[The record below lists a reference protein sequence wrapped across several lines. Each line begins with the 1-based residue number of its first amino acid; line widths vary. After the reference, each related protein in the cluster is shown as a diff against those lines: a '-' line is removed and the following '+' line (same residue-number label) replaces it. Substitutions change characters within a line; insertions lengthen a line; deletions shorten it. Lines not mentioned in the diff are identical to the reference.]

1 MKRVVD
7 FRDRGSIDA
16 EAVEWLIRFDADEP
30 LSKDELDQFSEW
42 AHSSRRHARR
52 IRQLAEE
59 WDKLNV
65 LTELAVPLAQPR
77 RSRSRRWLSGS
88 TWSRARRGALAA
100 AVIVGLAAGAFHWYA
115 PDPIADT
122 NGFYATAIGEQTSAT
137 LVDGSV
143 VLLNTNTQ
151 IRVAYDQNFRDIHL
165 LQGEAHFS
173 VEENDEKPF
182 RVFAGM
188 GRIEAVGTAFAV
200 HMRGDLVDVT
210 VTEGRVNLAS
220 TLGSL
225 DTDSNLAARNTPVST
240 LGELVAGQAATITRM
255 DEEPS
260 SGGVLN
266 DLRVVEARELSKL
279 LSWREGV
286 LIFSGE
292 RLEDVVQQI
301 SRYTPVSIEFSDP
314 NVRSIRIGGRFP
326 VGETDIMLDA
336 LENDF
341 GLRVIRASN
350 NQIIVSDGN

>member
-1 MKRVVD
+1 MRRVVD
-7 FRDRGSIDA
+7 FRDRDSIDA
-16 EAVEWLIRFDADEP
+16 EAVEWLIRFDGDEP
-30 LSKDELDQFSEW
+30 LSKDELKQFTEW
-42 AHSSRRHARR
+42 AHASRLHSKR
-52 IRQLAEE
+52 IRQLAAE

-77 RSRSRRWLSGS
+77 RRWLAGPS
-88 TWSRARRGALAA
+88 WSRLRRGAVTA
-100 AVIVGLAAGAFHWYA
+100 AVIAGVIAGAFYWYA
-115 PDPIADT
+115 PDPITDT

-151 IRVAYDQNFRDIHL
+151 IRVAYDQNFRNIHL

-173 VEENDEKPF
+173 VAENEDRPF

-200 HMRGDLVDVT
+200 YLRGDLVDVT
-210 VTEGRVNLAS
+210 VTRGRVNLAS
-220 TLGSL
+220 TYGTI
-225 DTDSNLAARNTPVST
+225 DANPDIAAQDTPVST

-255 DEEPS
+255 DEEPN

-292 RLEDVVQQI
+292 PLEEVVEQI
-301 SRYTPVSIEFSDP
+301 SRYTPVMIEFSDP
-314 NVRSIRIGGRFP
+314 DVRSIRIGGRFP
-326 VGETDIMLDA
+326 VGETEIMLNA
-336 LENDF
+336 LEEDF
-341 GLRVIRASN
+341 GLRVFRASN

>member
-1 MKRVVD
+1 MRRVVD
-7 FRDRGSIDA
+7 FRGRDSIDA
-16 EAVEWLIRFDADEP
+16 EAVEWLIRFDGDEP
-30 LSKDELDQFSEW
+30 LTKDELKQFTEW
-42 AHSSRRHARR
+42 AHASRLHSRR
-52 IRQLAEE
+52 IRQLAAE

-77 RSRSRRWLSGS
+77 RRWLAGPS
-88 TWSRARRGALAA
+88 WSRLRRGAVTATVIA
-100 AVIVGLAAGAFHWYA
+100 GVIVGALYWYA
-115 PDPIADT
+115 PDPITDT

-151 IRVAYDQNFRDIHL
+151 IRVAYDQNFRNIHL

-173 VEENDEKPF
+173 VAENEDRPF
-182 RVFAGM
+182 RVFAGL

-200 HMRGDLVDVT
+200 YLRGDLVDVT
-210 VTEGRVNLAS
+210 VTRGRVNLAS
-220 TLGSL
+220 TYGTIEA
-225 DTDSNLAARNTPVST
+225 DPDIAAQDTPVST
-240 LGELVAGQAATITRM
+240 LGELVAGQAATITRI
-255 DEEPS
+255 DEEPN
-260 SGGVLN
+260 SGGILN

-292 RLEDVVQQI
+292 PLEEVVEQI
-301 SRYTPVSIEFSDP
+301 SRYTPVMIEFSDP
-314 NVRSIRIGGRFP
+314 DVRSIRIGGRFP
-326 VGETDIMLDA
+326 VGETDIMFNA
-336 LENDF
+336 LEEDF

>member
-7 FRDRGSIDA
+7 FKDRGSIDA

-77 RSRSRRWLSGS
+77 RSRRWSYRFNMSRV
-88 TWSRARRGALAA
+88 RRGALVA
-100 AVIVGLAAGAFHWYA
+100 AVIVGLAAGAFYWFA
-115 PDPIADT
+115 PEPITDT
-122 NGFYATAIGEQTSAT
+122 NGFYATAIGDQTSAT

-151 IRVAYDQNFRDIHL
+151 IRVAYGQNFRNVHL

-173 VEENDEKPF
+173 VAENDEKPF

-200 HMRGDLVDVT
+200 YLRGDLVDVT

-220 TLGSL
+220 THGPL
-225 DTDSNLAARNTPVST
+225 DTESDLAARNTPVST
-240 LGELVAGQAATITRM
+240 LGDLVAGQAATITRM
-255 DEEPS
+255 DEEAS

-266 DLRVVEARELSKL
+266 DLRVIEARERSKL

-292 RLEDVVQQI
+292 PLEEVVEQI

-314 NVRSIRIGGRFP
+314 EVRSIRIGGRFP

-350 NQIIVSDGN
+350 SQIIVSDGN

>member
-1 MKRVVD
+1 MRRVVD
-7 FRDRGSIDA
+7 FRDRDSIDA
-16 EAVEWLIRFDADEP
+16 EAIEWLIRFDGDEP
-30 LSKDELDQFSEW
+30 LSKDELKRFTEW
-42 AHSSRRHARR
+42 AHASRLHSKR
-52 IRQLAEE
+52 IRQLAAE

-77 RSRSRRWLSGS
+77 RRWLAGPS
-88 TWSRARRGALAA
+88 WSRLRRGAVVA
-100 AVIVGLAAGAFHWYA
+100 AVIAGVIVAALYWYA
-115 PDPIADT
+115 PDPITDT
-122 NGFYATAIGEQTSAT
+122 NGFYATAIGERTSAT

-151 IRVAYDQNFRDIHL
+151 IRVAYDQNFRNIHM

-173 VEENDEKPF
+173 VAENEDRPF

-200 HMRGDLVDVT
+200 YLRGDLVDVT
-210 VTEGRVNLAS
+210 VTRGRVNLAS
-220 TLGSL
+220 TYGTI
-225 DTDSNLAARNTPVST
+225 DADPDIAAQYTPVST

-255 DEEPS
+255 DEEPN

-292 RLEDVVQQI
+292 PLEEVVEQI
-301 SRYTPVSIEFSDP
+301 SRYTPVMIEFSDP
-314 NVRSIRIGGRFP
+314 DVRSIRIGGRFP
-326 VGETDIMLDA
+326 VGETEIMLNA
-336 LENDF
+336 LEEDF

>member
-1 MKRVVD
+1 MKRIVD
-7 FRDRGSIDA
+7 FPNKESIDA
-16 EAVEWLIRFDADEP
+16 EAVEWLIRLDGDEP
-30 LSKDELDQFSEW
+30 LSEDELNRFSKW
-42 AHSSRRHARR
+42 AHASHLHKKR
-52 IRQLAEE
+52 IQQLAAE

-77 RSRSRRWLSGS
+77 RGRRWLSGPS
-88 TWSRARRGALAA
+88 WSSMRRGMVTA
-100 AVIVGLAAGAFHWYA
+100 AVIVGVVVGALYWYA
-115 PDPIADT
+115 PEPIVDT
-122 NGFYATAIGEQTSAT
+122 NGFYATAIGDRTSAT

-173 VEENDEKPF
+173 VAENDEKPF

-200 HMRGDLVDVT
+200 YLRGDLVDVT
-210 VTEGRVNLAS
+210 VTRGRVNLAS
-220 TLGSL
+220 TYRTP
-225 DTDSNLAARNTPVST
+225 DTAPDLAAQDIPVST

-255 DEEPS
+255 DEEPN

-266 DLRVVEARELSKL
+266 DLRVVEAREMSKL
-279 LSWREGV
+279 LSWRDGV

-292 RLEDVVQQI
+292 PLEEVVEQI
-301 SRYTPVSIEFSDP
+301 SRYTPVTIEFSDP
-314 NVRSIRIGGRFP
+314 DVRSIRIGGRFP
-326 VGETDIMLDA
+326 VGETDIMLNA
-336 LENDF
+336 LEEDF